1 MCHNQ
6 TTINSS
12 PPSAAYMC
20 RWIGTALVQMAARLF
35 GPKPLSKPML
45 GYCQLDQIQN
55 FSTFHSRKCIWRGGE
70 GLRKHRSG
78 STVVPDSTKP
88 LHEPMVN
95 FHPWV
100 SVPDSKVHG
109 TNMGPI
115 RGRQNPCW
123 PHVGPMIFAIWGGI
137 HLRAILQR
145 VPRLLFCTIR
155 LKNHTFKITAT
166 SLRHQWVKLKHL
178 SIGMVKQHSWIQLYF
193 HDLQPLA

>member
-70 GLRKHRSG
+70 GLGKHRSG

-123 PHVGPMIFAIWGGI
+123 PHDLCDLGWHSPESNFTAS
-137 HLRAILQR
+137 AQATILYNK
-145 VPRLLFCTIR
+145 VE
-155 LKNHTFKITAT
+155 K
-166 SLRHQWVKLKHL
+166 S
-178 SIGMVKQHSWIQLYF
+178 YF
-193 HDLQPLA
+193 